1 MIASLRGQ
9 IKAIRKGMLIVEV
22 GGVGYGIHVPPS
34 LLEDGCD
41 IGRMIDLHTHL
52 HVRENE
58 IALYGF
64 ASVEELELFEL
75 LLGVTGIGPRT
86 ALAIVST
93 FAPETLRAVIAQGNA
108 LALTRI
114 PGVGRKTAQRL
125 LVELKEKVGF
135 AGETATANVPS
146 PADVEV
152 INALTALGYSL
163 AEAQS
168 AVAALPPEAKSLDE
182 RILAALRFFG
192 SS

>member
-22 GGVGYGIHVPPS
+22 GGVGYGVHVPPS
-34 LLEDGCD
+34 LLENGCD
-41 IGRMIDLHTHL
+41 VGRMIDLHTHL

-64 ASVEELELFEL
+64 GTLEELELFEL

-93 FAPETLRAVIAQGNA
+93 FAPETLRAVLAQGDP

-125 LVELKEKVGF
+125 FVELKEKVGL
-135 AGETATANVPS
+135 AGGATANVPS
-146 PADVEV
+146 PADMEV
-152 INALTALGYSL
+152 ISALTALGYSL

-192 SS
+192 GS

>member
-1 MIASLRGQ
+1 M
-9 IKAIRKGMLIVEV
+9 
-22 GGVGYGIHVPPS
+22 PPA
-34 LLEDGCD
+34 LLDTGCD
-41 IGRMIDLHTHL
+41 VGRMIDLLTHL
-52 HVRENE
+52 HVGENE

-64 ASVEELELFEL
+64 SSLEELELFEL

-93 FAPETLRAVIAQGNA
+93 FAPETLRAVLAQGDP

-114 PGVGRKTAQRL
+114 PGVGRKMAQRL
-125 LVELKEKVGF
+125 FVELKEKVGLTGR
-135 AGETATANVPS
+135 AATNAPS

-152 INALTALGYSL
+152 ISALTALGYSL